1 MARRAARRSA
11 ASTTRVSA
19 VDKPDSSADD
29 WASAETRQ
37 HILTRTEGLRVVTD
51 DNMELEWPPRLTALK
66 VDR

>member
-1 MARRAARRSA
+1 MARRAAQRSA

-51 DNMELEWPPRLTALK
+51 DNMELEWPPQRSKLI
-66 VDR
+66 VES

>member
-11 ASTTRVSA
+11 ASTTRVSV